1 MKHATPILNQLIHI
15 AICSGLVISCFGCSP
30 KTTEPASTATTS
42 TAAPTAPD
50 ATTAPDVPTP
60 TNAADIQANTK
71 ADANPVNV
79 ADIQAKNEELLH
91 AAAEGKVDRVRALIA
106 EGADVNAK
114 DKDGFP
120 ALEVATAFA
129 QADVVKALIDA
140 GADVNIV
147 SGISKRTPLFAFSMG
162 DTESDNHE
170 AQTLPIV
177 NKLIAAKANVNY
189 KDPNGVTALETAAAL
204 GYSTI
209 AEALIAAG
217 ADVNAKD
224 RMNFSPLHAAASQ
237 HKLKTIEVLVKAG
250 ADVNAVTSEETHLN
264 TPLLMAAESPKNLT
278 DACKPVEGIEG
289 AFDCSQARDMLM
301 DFSDGLKILLDA
313 GANPNLANDKGITPL
328 MLASVAGYLE
338 GVKAL
343 LKAGADA
350 QALNHHHNTALHYA
364 ADCRAA
370 ETVCVS
376 ISKLIM
382 DAGANIHVVDS
393 DGDTALTIAAKHK
406 RPLLEELFQVAGAKE
421 AK

>member
-1 MKHATPILNQLIHI
+1 MKNMQTILNQFAKVSL
-15 AICSGLVISCFGCSP
+15 CGWLLTGCFGCSP
-30 KTTEPASTATTS
+30 KATDPNSATSAS
-42 TAAPTAPD
+42 
-50 ATTAPDVPTP
+50 
-60 TNAADIQANTK
+60 TNAAEPTVNAAADTSKPA
-71 ADANPVNV
+71 ADA
-79 ADIQAKNEELLH
+79 DIHSLNEELLH
-91 AAAEGKVDRVRALIA
+91 AAAEGNVDRVRALIA
-106 EGADVNAK
+106 EGADVNTR
-114 DKDGFP
+114 DQNGFP
-120 ALEVATAFA
+120 VLEIASAFA
-129 QADVVKALIDA
+129 QAEVAGILIES
-140 GADVNIV
+140 GADVNLV
-147 SGISKRTPLFAFSMG
+147 SEGSGRTPIFAFAIG
-162 DTESDNHE
+162 DTDDNNHE
-170 AQTLPIV
+170 AQVLPIV

-237 HKLKTIEVLVKAG
+237 HKLKALKVLVKAG
-250 ADVNAVTSEETHLN
+250 ADVNAITSEETHLN
-264 TPLLMAAESPKNLT
+264 TPLLMAAESPKNLA

-328 MLASVAGYLE
+328 MLAAVAGYLE

-382 DAGANIHVVDS
+382 DAGADIHVVDS

-406 RPLLEELFQVAGAKE
+406 RPLLEKLFQVASAKR